1 MNQNEQFEV
10 LIIGGS
16 YSGLAAAMA
25 LGRSLRKVLVIDE
38 GMPCNRQTPYSHN
51 FLTQD
56 GHTPAEIA
64 SLGRRQV
71 EEYSTVRF
79 LEGRAVQ
86 GRRIVNGFEISTN
99 SGKRFTAEKLVF
111 AGGIKD
117 ILPNIEGFV
126 SCWGISILHC
136 PYCHGY
142 EVKENITGVLGNGE
156 AGYEFVRLISNW
168 TTQLT
173 LYTNGASTL
182 SEQQSEMLKR
192 HQINIVESDIALVQH
207 EDGLLKYLVF
217 TDGSK
222 AMVNTLYTQT
232 PFEQHC
238 TIPADLGCSYS
249 PQGYLQVDNLQ
260 RTTIPGIY
268 ACGDSTSPMRTVAN
282 AVSTGTTAGMML
294 NKEMVLGRF
303 KEN

>member
-86 GRRIVNGFEISTN
+86 QREAVHCRKVGFCRRDKGHS
-99 SGKRFTAEKLVF
+99 AEHRRVCFL
-111 AGGIKD
+111 
-117 ILPNIEGFV
+117 L
-126 SCWGISILHC
+126 
-136 PYCHGY
+136 GY
-142 EVKENITGVLGNGE
+142 F
-156 AGYEFVRLISNW
+156 Y
-168 TTQLT
+168 
-173 LYTNGASTL
+173 
-182 SEQQSEMLKR
+182 
-192 HQINIVESDIALVQH
+192 IALS
-207 EDGLLKYLVF
+207 LLSWL
-217 TDGSK
+217 
-222 AMVNTLYTQT
+222 
-232 PFEQHC
+232 
-238 TIPADLGCSYS
+238 
-249 PQGYLQVDNLQ
+249 
-260 RTTIPGIY
+260 
-268 ACGDSTSPMRTVAN
+268 
-282 AVSTGTTAGMML
+282 
-294 NKEMVLGRF
+294 
-303 KEN
+303 